1 MIDGI
6 KTGYLPL
13 DVERLSAVLG
23 VALNRKTVYAKQNGL
38 IFGFSEEVDKDTGE
52 LRYMCG
58 VRGSVH
64 KYANRGIHNADRF
77 RLSDLCRVFTE
88 LREVY
93 SINPNIT
100 RLYSVEFGV
109 NIKLPYDP
117 SRVLGAI
124 RMYKGKAFAPMGKI
138 GFIYESNL
146 FNLKIYDKGRQC
158 GVPGFDNILRIEVKA
173 TSSYLKRKGIY
184 VPTLGDL
191 LNGDLWKQF
200 EAVIL
205 EMVNNTLIVEAVPVD
220 TITIKE
226 KELFALF
233 TGDEWQALNRN
244 VLHKKKKQFVEL
256 AARIGVSS
264 IKEEI
269 KCLIMAECELLRDME
284 QESGDK
290 INVFSGTKMQFEVN
304 CIDKP
309 PEVEAIK
316 QATKSTF
323 FHGVQKRCFGDKI
336 NIKIKA
342 DNVATSTPIST
353 STVAVHEAPQCIAKL
368 SHIVTLE
375 VKARG
380 RPPNRDPITMPLK
393 RVLTNQNQPNEQR
406 RIYSNRP
413 HNQFRNRTMCGRAI
427 RGARLLFLYNKQHRQ
442 RDIPSH

>member
-23 VALNRKTVYAKQNGL
+23 VALNRKTVYARQNGL

-58 VRGSVH
+58 IRGSVH
-64 KYANRGIHNADRF
+64 KYANRGTHNADSF
-77 RLSDLCRVFTE
+77 RLSDLCRVLTE

-93 SINPNIT
+93 SINPDIT

-109 NIKLPYDP
+109 NIRLTYDP
-117 SRVLGAI
+117 HRVLNAI
-124 RMYKGKAFAPMGKI
+124 RMYKGKTFTPMGRI
-138 GFIYESNL
+138 GLIYESKL
-146 FNLKIYDKGRQC
+146 FNLKIYDKGKQC
-158 GVPGFDNILRIEVKA
+158 GVPGLDNILRIEVKA

-184 VPTLGDL
+184 VSTLVDL
-191 LNGDLWKQF
+191 LNADLWKQF
-200 EAVIL
+200 EAVLL
-205 EMVNNTLIVEAVPVD
+205 EAINDTLIVESVQMDAL
-220 TITIKE
+220 TKKE
-226 KELFALF
+226 QALFELF
-233 TGDEWQALNRN
+233 TGDGWQALNRN
-244 VLHKKKKQFVEL
+244 VLHKKKKQFAEL
-256 AARIGVSS
+256 ALRTGASL

-269 KCLIMAECELLRDME
+269 KHMIMTECEFLRDME
-284 QESGDK
+284 HESGDK

-304 CIDKP
+304 FIDKP

-323 FHGVQKRCFGDKI
+323 FHGVQKRYFGDKI

-353 STVAVHEAPQCIAKL
+353 STAAVCKAPQCMAKL

-380 RPPNRDPITMPLK
+380 KPPDRRPITMPLK
-393 RVLTNQNQPNEQR
+393 RVLTNQNQSNEQR
-406 RIYSNRP
+406 RIYSNRL

-427 RGARLLFLYNKQHRQ
+427 RSARLLFLHNKQHRQ

>member
-64 KYANRGIHNADRF
+64 RYANRSTHNADSF
-77 RLSDLCRVFTE
+77 RMSDLCRVFTE

-93 SINPNIT
+93 SINPDNT
-100 RLYSVEFGV
+100 RLRNVEFGV

-117 SRVLGAI
+117 RRVLKAI
-124 RMYKGKAFAPMGKI
+124 RMYRGYTLTPTGKF
-138 GFIYESNL
+138 GFEYRTKEYR
-146 FNLKIYDKGRQC
+146 FKIYDKGRQC
-158 GVPGFDNILRIEVKA
+158 GVPGFENVLRIEVKGIV
-173 TSSYLKRKGIY
+173 SYLKREKVH

-191 LNGDLWKQF
+191 LNVNVWKRF
-200 EAVIL
+200 EVIL
-205 EMVNNTLIVEAVPVD
+205 LEAIENTMIVEVVPFD
-220 TITIKE
+220 KLTKKE
-226 KELFALF
+226 AALFALF
-233 TGDEWQALNRN
+233 LGDGWQSLNRS
-244 VLHKKKKQFVEL
+244 VLYKKKKQLAEL
-256 AARIGVSS
+256 ARRTGADS

-269 KCLIMAECELLRDME
+269 KRLIAEKCQELRDVI
-284 QESGDK
+284 QETDDRSGISSIGGKARKVNRMDK
-290 INVFSGTKMQFEVN
+290 LPEGTAMKLATFRTFFESAEKGN
-304 CIDKP
+304 FGDIS
-309 PEVEAIK
+309 EVKIK
-316 QATKSTF
+316 CRDVAKSTP
-323 FHGVQKRCFGDKI
+323 
-336 NIKIKA
+336 
-342 DNVATSTPIST
+342 TST
-353 STVAVHEAPQCIAKL
+353 STFAVHEAPRCIAKL

-375 VKARG
+375 FKARG

-393 RVLTNQNQPNEQR
+393 RVLTNQNQSNEQR
-406 RIYSNRP
+406 RIYSNRL

-427 RGARLLFLYNKQHRQ
+427 RSARLLFLHNKQHRQ